1 MQKTRTRAKC
11 LVVNRNRAKFARFKS
26 IIMKKL
32 LYISL
37 LAILLSASISCSRS
51 VDKRLVLADT
61 LMWTNPDSS
70 LAILNTINRDSLQG
84 DENQAYYALLLTQ
97 AQFRCNIPLTSDTL
111 ISKAVDYYSDNH
123 NREHYTRS
131 LLYKGGYYEFS
142 ANQPVE
148 AIKWFKQA
156 EDNADTTDYRN
167 LAQINMRLAMLYF
180 KHYASNNLDLEKFKK
195 SLYYYEKLHDKRM
208 SLLASMYIASLYRI
222 TRKDT
227 AELLYDKAQALA
239 IELKDSSQ
247 LYQSITGKALLYL
260 VDSSYVDAKDCMLQA
275 LSLSNGKM
283 ENSHYF
289 ILSEA
294 YSKLGLVDSSEYY
307 FNKVDLNSCNS
318 YDSVMFYRARKELAI
333 AKGDFASATKYE
345 NNYLNLTDSLEHN
358 KEKYELSKFESDFD
372 NERIAS
378 KAKKVTSLNKIIYY
392 LVALFLVFALVTVA
406 LIIVISRK
414 KRKDQQQMIDEL
426 KEENFGNYEELRSN
440 LADFDNHFSKTM
452 NERLKSLEEIMTG
465 AYNPNQDSKS
475 SEVEHKISPIAD
487 DDTKF
492 WEGLYAYINIKH
504 NGAMDRIANDYP
516 QLSASDLNFIKLMCC
531 GFSDAAIAVCRNY
544 RNVASVRGR
553 RRKIRDK
560 MGIEGNLTDYI
571 RNITVR

>member
-1 MQKTRTRAKC
+1 MR
-11 LVVNRNRAKFARFKS
+11 
-26 IIMKKL
+26 KL

-37 LAILLSASISCSRS
+37 LAVLLSAAISCSRS

-61 LMWTNPDSS
+61 LMWTRPDSS
-70 LAILNTINRDSLQG
+70 LAILSAINRDSLKG
-84 DENQAYYALLLTQ
+84 DENQAYHALLLTQ

-111 ISKAVDYYSDNH
+111 INSALDYYSDNH

-156 EDNADTTDYRN
+156 EDNADSTDYRN

-392 LVALFLVFALVTVA
+392 LIALFLVFALVTAA
-406 LIIVISRK
+406 LVVIISRK
-414 KRKDQQQMIDEL
+414 NRKDKQQMIDEL
-426 KEENFGNYEELRSN
+426 KEESFGNYEELRSN

-452 NERLKSLEEIMTG
+452 TEKLISLEEIMTG

-475 SEVEHKISPIAD
+475 NEVVHKISPIAD

-492 WEGLYAYINIKH
+492 WEGLYSYINIKH
-504 NGAMDRIANDYP
+504 NGAMDRIANDFP

-544 RNVASVRGR
+544 RNVASVRSR

-560 MGIEGNLTDYI
+560 MGIKGNLTDYVI
-571 RNITVR
+571 NITQGLDSNNSLQH